1 MHGKPWR
8 WEGKGLWTSSS
19 NFILKL
25 KYNNKNNKN
34 CGENGQ
40 RPSQK
45 LSYAATIQLAF
56 CIYLY
61 ITLTLTLCS
70 WSKDILK
77 SNKELEIIKVHMG
90 PVCRVWQN
98 WMRSCACNV
107 ILACRIVLP
116 PAILC
121 WLHEAVQISITYAS
135 TSGEGMLI
143 HCSYRLTLKERK
155 DKEKA
160 PESTDSSVF

>member
-1 MHGKPWR
+1 MNGCMGNLGGERARGCGPFFPI
-8 WEGKGLWTSSS
+8 S
-19 NFILKL
+19 FDD
-25 KYNNKNNKN
+25 KNNKN
-34 CGENGQ
+34 CWEKW
-40 RPSQK
+40 SK
-45 LSYAATIQLAF
+45 TFTETFICSHHSACL
-56 CIYLY
+56 LY
-61 ITLTLTLCS
+61 IFFLCS
-70 WSKDILK
+70 WSKDIHK
-77 SNKELEIIKVHMG
+77 SNKELEIIKVYMG

-143 HCSYRLTLKERK
+143 HCSY
-155 DKEKA
+155 
-160 PESTDSSVF
+160 STFLFSVVFAIHILRCF

>member
-34 CGENGQ
+34 CGEKW
-40 RPSQK
+40 PK
-45 LSYAATIQLAF
+45 TFTETFICSYHSACL
-56 CIYLY
+56 LY
-61 ITLTLTLCS
+61 ILFLCS
-70 WSKDILK
+70 WSKDIHK

-90 PVCRVWQN
+90 PVFRVWQN
-98 WMRSCACNV
+98 RMRSCACNV
-107 ILACRIVLP
+107 ILACKIVLP

-155 DKEKA
+155 DKEQA